1 MLSGTTACHRLRFDL
16 RLDSEYQCV
25 FVDYIRIADIFL
37 VTWVFFMAIHTGP
50 CLDENTSRSHMTK
63 RPFLLAILFTIF
75 AALLYRRYPF
85 STTDPTIDTNTKTT
99 SSSIMAPAGPSPTVI
114 VVGGGLAGLSASYS
128 ALRAGAAV
136 RLLERADKPGG
147 NSIKASS
154 GINGA
159 PTRFQKGP
167 DSTFYSDTVRSAGA
181 RLAKPDAYSASFHKS
196 EREALISK
204 LTGSSAKAIDFL
216 VDEIGVD
223 LSVVA
228 QLGGHSFPRTH
239 RGGGKLPPGAA
250 IVTTL
255 LDKLKQNSNFELYT
269 GCEVKKL
276 LTAPG
281 ATRRQVTGVEYS
293 QAGAASTLDGAVVFA
308 TGGFAG
314 DTWGLLE
321 KYRPDLSGLP
331 STNDHRPGTH
341 DILEDIGAHLVD
353 MESIQIHPTGFVNP
367 SESQARVKFL
377 AAEILRGEGGILL
390 HQGKRFVNEMAT
402 REYISN
408 VIMKLP
414 ANPTAQNGDSS
425 SSQSE
430 DLTQWDIQLLLDPG
444 ACEAGASHIGFYL
457 WKGLLTKKKVGE
469 LDAMTRHTIRE
480 YSAIASGQQKDAL
493 GRDAFGHWRLTGD
506 DAQDEQ
512 QEVCVGHV
520 TPILHFTM
528 GGAAINDKSQILA
541 ASDGGHELKP
551 VEGLWAAGEITGGL
565 HGDNRLGGSSLLECV
580 VFGRTAGEQAATYA
594 TIAAAAVAV

>member
-1 MLSGTTACHRLRFDL
+1 
-16 RLDSEYQCV
+16 
-25 FVDYIRIADIFL
+25 
-37 VTWVFFMAIHTGP
+37 
-50 CLDENTSRSHMTK
+50 MTK
-63 RPFLLAILFTIF
+63 RRLLLAIFATIL
-75 AALLYRRYPF
+75 AAFLYR
-85 STTDPTIDTNTKTT
+85 TT
-99 SSSIMAPAGPSPTVI
+99 MAPAAPSPTVI
-114 VVGGGLAGLSASYS
+114 VVGAGLAGLAASYS
-128 ALRAGAAV
+128 ALGAGAAV

-159 PTRFQKGP
+159 PTRFQNGL
-167 DSTFYSDTVRSAGA
+167 DATFYTDTVRSAGA
-181 RLAKPDAYSASFHKS
+181 RLAKADAYSATFHKH
-196 EREALISK
+196 EREALIAK
-204 LTGSSAKAIDFL
+204 LTGSSAQAIDFL
-216 VDEIGVD
+216 VEEIGVD

-255 LDKLKQNSNFELYT
+255 LDKLKQNPNFELRT

-281 ATRRQVTGVEYS
+281 PTRRVTGVEYT
-293 QAGAASTLDGAVVFA
+293 QAGGAASKIDGAVVFS

-314 DTWGLLE
+314 DTWGLLK

-331 STNDHRPGTH
+331 STNDPRPGTH
-341 DILEDIGAHLVD
+341 SILEDVGAHLVD

-367 SESQARVKFL
+367 SEPQARVKFL
-377 AAEILRGEGGILL
+377 AAEMLRGEGGIIL

-402 REYISN
+402 REHVSN

-414 ANPTAQNGDSS
+414 ANPVAQDGDSS
-425 SSQSE
+425 QQGPE
-430 DLTQWDIQLLLDPG
+430 DLPTQWDIQLLLDPG

-457 WKGLLTKKKVGE
+457 WKGLLSKKKVGE
-469 LDAMTRHTIRE
+469 LDETTRQTIRE
-480 YSAIASGQQKDAL
+480 YSAIAAGKQKDAL
-493 GRDAFGHWRLTGD
+493 GRDTFGHWRLTGD
-506 DAQDEQ
+506 DAQDEE
-512 QEVCVGHV
+512 QEVCVGHI

-541 ASDGGHELKP
+541 PGLGRDELEP
-551 VEGLWAAGEITGGL
+551 VDGLWAAGEITGGL

-580 VFGRTAGEQAATYA
+580 VFGRTAGEQAASYA
-594 TIAAAAVAV
+594 TSATAV

>member
-1 MLSGTTACHRLRFDL
+1 
-16 RLDSEYQCV
+16 
-25 FVDYIRIADIFL
+25 
-37 VTWVFFMAIHTGP
+37 
-50 CLDENTSRSHMTK
+50 MTK
-63 RPFLLAILFTIF
+63 RHFLFAILFTIF

-85 STTDPTIDTNTKTT
+85 STTDTIIDTTTKPT

-136 RLLERADKPGG
+136 RLFERAEKPGG

-167 DSTFYSDTVRSAGA
+167 DSTFYSDTVRSAGS
-181 RLAKPDAYSASFHKS
+181 RLAKADAYSASFHKN

-204 LTGSSAKAIDFL
+204 LTGSSAQAIDFL

-255 LDKLKQNSNFELYT
+255 LEKLKQNPNFELHT

-281 ATRRQVTGVEYS
+281 ATHRQVIGVEYS
-293 QAGAASTLDGAVVFA
+293 QAGAASTIDGAVVFA

-314 DTWGLLE
+314 DTWGLLK

-331 STNDHRPGTH
+331 STNDPRPGTH
-341 DILEDIGAHLVD
+341 NILEDVGAHLVD

-367 SESQARVKFL
+367 SEPQVRVKFL
-377 AAEILRGEGGILL
+377 AAEMLRGEGGILL

-402 REYISN
+402 REYVSN

-414 ANPTAQNGDSS
+414 ANPAAQSGGS

-457 WKGLLTKKKVGE
+457 WKGLLTKKKVSE
-469 LDAMTRHTIRE
+469 LDETTRETIRE
-480 YSAIASGQQKDAL
+480 YSAIASGKQKDAL
-493 GRDAFGHWRLTGD
+493 GRDAFGYWQLTGD
-506 DAQDEQ
+506 DAQDEE
-512 QEVCVGHV
+512 QEVCVGQV

-541 ASDGGHELKP
+541 ASDGGHDLKP
-551 VEGLWAAGEITGGL
+551 AEGLWAAGEITGGL

-580 VFGRTAGEQAATYA
+580 VFGRTAGEQAAMYA
-594 TIAAAAVAV
+594 TAAAAV